1 VRAHDVQKRGRMGT
15 VTVSLALPEQLGHAV
30 QALAL
35 HEGNAATL
43 LPRALEDD
51 GTVPAEAP

>member
-1 VRAHDVQKRGRMGT
+1 MGT